1 VLTSLERSRGKVN
14 YGKSGRSLALTCIHS
29 LLNKIVGYYN
39 EGAIQPIRPTTCYE
53 ASQYEEAFRSMQ
65 KGQNFGKLVLQ
76 IPEDPALP
84 AAVPARLRTTFRSD
98 ATYLLVGGL
107 GGLGRS
113 VAIWMAEHG
122 ARNLAFLSRSAST
135 TCSETA
141 AFIDELSALS
151 CDAQVIAG
159 DVTRLED
166 VYRVRRESLLPVAG
180 VIQMSMVLQ
189 DGLFAQST
197 HEDWQAVAAPKVEGT
212 WNLHKAFSKDDLD
225 FFVMFSSISGT
236 VGNPGQASYASANTF
251 LDAFMHFRH
260 NEGMAA
266 SVLDIGAM
274 GDVGFV
280 SQNQSVMDHLSA
292 KFGYVL
298 QEQDLLDGLEL
309 AIKHSRIFPQM
320 EPSTWKSCANRSQ
333 IGLGFKMSLPS
344 TAPENKAVWRN
355 DTRMSIYRNQ
365 DATASAGVDDQSS
378 RRSGG
383 DDLLKVLLATASNDP
398 AFLEAQTSIDIMA
411 TYIGA
416 TLFDFM
422 MRPLEDLDVKMSPKS
437 LGMDSLVAIELK
449 NWFKQRV
456 GVEVGVLEIMG
467 AGSMEQLGAGVLERI
482 AVRLAGKGDQ

>member
-1 VLTSLERSRGKVN
+1 
-14 YGKSGRSLALTCIHS
+14 
-29 LLNKIVGYYN
+29 
-39 EGAIQPIRPTTCYE
+39 
-53 ASQYEEAFRSMQ
+53 MQ

-84 AAVPARLRTTFRSD
+84 AAVPARLRTTFRPD

-113 VAIWMAEHG
+113 VATWMAEHG
-122 ARNLAFLSRSAST
+122 ARNLVLLSRSASS
-135 TCSETA
+135 TCSDTQ
-141 AFIDELSALS
+141 AFIDELSALG
-151 CDAQVIAG
+151 CHTQIMAG
-159 DVTRLED
+159 NVTRLD
-166 VYRVRRESLLPVAG
+166 DIYRVKREALLPVAG
-180 VIQMSMVLQ
+180 VIQMSMVLR

-197 HEDWQAVAAPKVEGT
+197 HEDWKAVAAPKVEGT
-212 WNLHKAFSKDDLD
+212 WNLHKVFAKDDLD
-225 FFVMFSSISGT
+225 FFVMFSSIAGI

-260 NEGMAA
+260 SEGMPA

-280 SQNQSVMDHLSA
+280 SQNQGVMDHLTA
-292 KFGYVL
+292 KFGYIL

-309 AIKHSRIFPQM
+309 AIKHSRPSPQTQ
-320 EPSTWKSCANRSQ
+320 PSTWKGSANPSQ
-333 IGLGFKMSLPS
+333 IGLGFRMSLSS

-355 DTRMSIYRNQ
+355 DKRMSVYRNK
-365 DATASAGVDDQSS
+365 DATASGGIDDQAS
-378 RRSGG
+378 RRTGG
-383 DDLLKVLLATASNDP
+383 DDPLKVLLATASNDP
-398 AFLEAQTSIDIMA
+398 AFFTAQSSIDVMA

-456 GVEVGVLEIMG
+456 GVDVGVLEIMG
-467 AGSMEQLGAGVLERI
+467 AGSMEQLGAGVLEKI
-482 AVRLAGKGDQ
+482 AIRLAGKGDN

>member
-1 VLTSLERSRGKVN
+1 
-14 YGKSGRSLALTCIHS
+14 
-29 LLNKIVGYYN
+29 
-39 EGAIQPIRPTTCYE
+39 
-53 ASQYEEAFRSMQ
+53 MQ

-76 IPEDPALP
+76 IPDDPALLDAV
-84 AAVPARLRTTFRSD
+84 AARFSTSLRSD
-98 ATYLLVGGL
+98 ATYLLIGGL

-113 VAIWMAEHG
+113 VATWMAEHG
-122 ARNLAFLSRSAST
+122 ARSLVFLSRTASA

-141 AFIDELSALS
+141 AFVDELSALG
-151 CDAQVIAG
+151 CHAQVMAG
-159 DVTRLED
+159 DVTRLD
-166 VYRVRRESLLPVAG
+166 DIHRVKRQASLPIAG
-180 VIQMSMVLQ
+180 VIQMSMVLR

-225 FFVMFSSISGT
+225 FFVMFSSISGV

-260 NEGMAA
+260 SEGKVA

-280 SQNQSVMDHLSA
+280 SQNQGVMDHLSA
-292 KFGYVL
+292 KFGYIL

-309 AIKHSRIFPQM
+309 AIKHCRPLPQTK
-320 EPSTWKSCANRSQ
+320 PSPWQFSTNSSQ
-333 IGLGFKMSLPS
+333 IGLGFRMSLAS

-355 DTRMSIYRNQ
+355 DTRMSVYRNK
-365 DATASAGVDDQSS
+365 DAAANAGVDDQAS

-383 DDLLKVLLATASNDP
+383 DDPLKVLLATASSDS
-398 AFLEAQTSIDIMA
+398 AIFEAQSSIEIMA

-456 GVEVGVLEIMG
+456 GVDVGVLEIMG
-467 AGSMEQLGAGVLERI
+467 AGSMEQLGAGVLEKI
-482 AVRLAGKGDQ
+482 AIRLADKGEN

>member
-1 VLTSLERSRGKVN
+1 MLTS
-14 YGKSGRSLALTCIHS
+14 THS
-29 LLNKIVGYYN
+29 LLTKIVGYYD

-84 AAVPARLRTTFRSD
+84 AAVPARLTTSFRSD

-107 GGLGRS
+107 GGLGRL

-122 ARNLAFLSRSAST
+122 ARSLAFLSRSANA
-135 TCSETA
+135 TCSDTA
-141 AFIDELSALS
+141 AFIDELSALG
-151 CDAQVIAG
+151 CNAQVIAG

-166 VYRVRRESLLPVAG
+166 VCRVKRESLLPVAG
-180 VIQMSMVLQ
+180 VIQMSMVLR

-212 WNLHKAFSKDDLD
+212 WNLHEAFSIDGLD
-225 FFVMFSSISGT
+225 FFVMFSSISGI

-251 LDAFMHFRH
+251 LDAFTHFRH
-260 NEGMAA
+260 SEGMAA
-266 SVLDIGAM
+266 SVLDVGAM

-280 SQNQSVMDHLSA
+280 SQNQGVMDHLNS
-292 KFGYVL
+292 KFGYIL

-309 AIKHSRIFPQM
+309 AIKHSRPSPQTT
-320 EPSTWKSCANRSQ
+320 PSIWKGCANLSQ
-333 IGLGFKMSLPS
+333 IGLGFRMSLPS
-344 TAPENKAVWRN
+344 TAPGNKAVWRN
-355 DTRMSIYRNQ
+355 DTRMSIYRNK
-365 DATASAGVDDQSS
+365 DATASAGVGSQEST
-378 RRSGG
+378 RTGG
-383 DDLLKVLLATASNDP
+383 DDPLKVLLATASNDP
-398 AFLEAQTSIDIMA
+398 ALFKAQSSIEIMA

-467 AGSMEQLGAGVLERI
+467 AGSMEQLGAGVLEKI
-482 AVRLAGKGDQ
+482 ASRLAGESDK